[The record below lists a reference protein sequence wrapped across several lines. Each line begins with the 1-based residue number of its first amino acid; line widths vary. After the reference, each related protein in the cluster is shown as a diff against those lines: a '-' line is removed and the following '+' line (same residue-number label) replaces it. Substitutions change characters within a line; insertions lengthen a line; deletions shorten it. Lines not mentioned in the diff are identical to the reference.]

1 MQTTTNNHSAK
12 GIFYV
17 VLGAILWGVSGTIA
31 QYVFTTYHAS
41 PVWVVGVRLFFA
53 GSFLIIWSLITDG
66 AKVLQIFK
74 NRHDTIILILFGLL
88 GMMPSQLCYF
98 SAVNYSNAP
107 TATVLQNLGPLFI
120 IIYVAII
127 SSKLPRRI
135 DTISIVI
142 ALLGTFML
150 ATNGHFDQLALTPRG
165 LFWGVMAGV
174 ATAVYTL
181 MPRHLLRKYDAR
193 FVIGWAMLIG
203 GLPFLYNTFTNT
215 GGLPLTPD
223 LLFWVAIIVVVG
235 TVFTYYFYLS
245 SLKYISATTTGML
258 GAFEPL
264 TATILAVTVLG
275 TPLTSV
281 ELIGGAL
288 ILLTTFIQALGTKY

>member
-1 MQTTTNNHSAK
+1 MQATTNSHAAK

-17 VLGAILWGVSGTIA
+17 ILGAILWGISGTIA
-31 QYVFTTYHAS
+31 QYVFTTYHVS

-53 GSFLIIWSLITDG
+53 GSILIIWSLVTNG
-66 AKVLQIFK
+66 AEVIQIFK
-74 NRHDTIILILFGLL
+74 NRHDAIMLILFGLL

-120 IIYVAII
+120 IIYVAFA
-127 SSKLPRRI
+127 SRKLPRRI

-150 ATNGHFDQLALTPRG
+150 ATNGHFNQLALTPRG
-165 LFWGVMAGV
+165 MFWGVMAGV

-203 GLPFLYNTFTNT
+203 GVPFLFNTFTNS
-215 GGLPLTPD
+215 GVALTVD
-223 LLFWVAIIVVVG
+223 FLFWIAIIVVVG
-235 TVFTYYFYLS
+235 TVFTYFFYLS

-275 TPLTSV
+275 TPLTPA
-281 ELIGGAL
+281 ELTGGIL
-288 ILLTTFIQALGTKY
+288 ILLTTFIQALGTKH